1 MRKRPDLADA
11 ESGLFCFGVQKAE
24 DAGHQKIVYARR

>member
-1 MRKRPDLADA
+1 MRKRLDLADA
-11 ESGLFCFGVQKAE
+11 ESGLFCFGAREAE